1 MRIAVEGNIGS
12 GKSTVLGALA
22 EVFAVRKEPVEEWQP
37 LLDLFYADQGKWSL
51 AFSLRVLLSFAAV
64 SDDGADP
71 ADPADPAVLTVTER
85 CPLANRHV
93 FGQLLFN
100 DQKMTQDE
108 WDLFKEYHDAMGWTP
123 DGIVFVDTPS
133 DVCMDR
139 IKARGRPC
147 EASIDIQ
154 YLRRI
159 EFQYQNLFKFC
170 GVPVVRVDGSLPP
183 AELAGETERAVRAV
197 RALVQR
203 GAE

>member
-22 EVFAVRKEPVEEWQP
+22 DVFAVRKEPVEDWQP
-37 LLDLFYADQGKWSL
+37 LLDLFYADPGKWSL
-51 AFSLRVLLSFAAV
+51 AFSLRVLLSFAGV
-64 SDDGADP
+64 SDGGSD
-71 ADPADPAVLTVTER
+71 LVTER

-133 DVCMDR
+133 DVCMGR

-147 EASIDIQ
+147 EASVDIQ

-183 AELAGETERAVRAV
+183 DELAWETERAVRAV
-197 RALVQR
+197 RVLVQR
-203 GAE
+203 GPE

>member
-22 EVFAVRKEPVEEWQP
+22 GVFAVRKEPVDDWQP
-37 LLDLFYADQGKWSL
+37 LLDLFYADPGKWSL
-51 AFSLRVLLSFAAV
+51 AFSLRVLLSFADV
-64 SDDGADP
+64 SSESGSD
-71 ADPADPAVLTVTER
+71 LVTER

-147 EASIDIQ
+147 EASVDIQ

-183 AELAGETERAVRAV
+183 DELAAETERAVRAV
-197 RALVQR
+197 RSLVQR
-203 GAE
+203 GPE

>member
-22 EVFAVRKEPVEEWQP
+22 DVFDVRQEPVGEWQP
-37 LLDLFYADQGKWSL
+37 LLDLFYADPGKWSL

-64 SDDGADP
+64 PPGDG
-71 ADPADPAVLTVTER
+71 LLVTER

-123 DGIVFVDTPS
+123 DGIVFVDTPT

-139 IKARGRPC
+139 IRIRGRAC
-147 EASIDIQ
+147 EASVDIQ

-170 GVPVVRVDGSLPP
+170 GVPVVRVDGALPP
-183 AELAGETERAVRAV
+183 DELAAETERAVRAL
-197 RALVQR
+197 AA
-203 GAE
+203 AERTL

>member
-12 GKSTVLGALA
+12 GKSTVLEALA
-22 EVFAVRKEPVEEWQP
+22 GAFAVRKEPVEEWQP
-37 LLDLFYADQGKWSL
+37 LLDLFYADPGKWSL
-51 AFSLRVLLSFAAV
+51 AFSLRVLLSFANAP
-64 SDDGADP
+64 DDGAGG
-71 ADPADPAVLTVTER
+71 VLVTER

-139 IKARGRPC
+139 IKVRGRTC

-170 GVPVVRVDGSLPP
+170 GVPVVRVDGALPP
-183 AELAGETERAVRAV
+183 AELAAETERAVLMLRK
-197 RALVQR
+197 
-203 GAE
+203 

>member
-1 MRIAVEGNIGS
+1 MRVAIEGNIGS

-22 EVFAVRKEPVEEWQP
+22 DAFAVRKEPVDEWQP
-37 LLDLFYADQGKWSL
+37 LLDLFYADPGKWSL

-64 SDDGADP
+64 PTGGD
-71 ADPADPAVLTVTER
+71 LVTER

-139 IKARGRPC
+139 IKSRGRAC
-147 EASIDIQ
+147 EAAIDIQ

-170 GVPVVRVDGSLPP
+170 GVPVVRVDGTLPP
-183 AELAGETERAVRAV
+183 AELAAETGKAVRVLMAG
-197 RALVQR
+197 L
-203 GAE
+203 